1 MNKKMNLQL
10 FDGTANMAA
19 TTDTGLAAEIK
30 EYYIKE
36 LLENAKPKLVHGQFG
51 QKKPNPRGS
60 GKVADWRKFSNLPKL
75 HDYLNE
81 CTCKCLY
88 IFIYGR
94 AFRQE

>member
-36 LLENAKPKLVHGQFG
+36 LL
-51 QKKPNPRGS
+51 
-60 GKVADWRKFSNLPKL
+60 
-75 HDYLNE
+75 
-81 CTCKCLY
+81 
-88 IFIYGR
+88 
-94 AFRQE
+94 